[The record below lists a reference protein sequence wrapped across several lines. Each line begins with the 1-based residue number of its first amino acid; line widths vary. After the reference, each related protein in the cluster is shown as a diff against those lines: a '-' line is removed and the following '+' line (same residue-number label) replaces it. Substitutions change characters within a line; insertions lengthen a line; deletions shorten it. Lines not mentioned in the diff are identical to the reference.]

1 MYVCDPPV
9 CHLVRLGCSR
19 VLASHFMPRCSPPYG
34 QGEVEGR
41 CIAFLVFPA
50 SQTCPEPEE
59 KARQRTMRD
68 ARLKGR
74 MLRFCARASLVGQ
87 VEHTPTA
94 ARNRLVRLLAS
105 DMDKVDR
112 GDWQLTRHELC
123 LRLSLLGP
131 GAITD
136 LCDLYRQSFQSWS
149 TFKTTFLY
157 RNGTFPLAKGLL
169 RLSDPGTEPVPRDP
183 QSGPR
188 LLPFIVKD
196 LPGPK
201 PRNPSSA
208 SESFAA
214 PSYSFW
220 WAPFISR
227 HGRKSHASARC
238 CRAEIVPTESMALVI
253 HRKDTRS
260 QHASIAHESNGSKY
274 AKAKA
279 PTNFYFVFIIFGSLL
294 FFLCNVRADAMC
306 VGVCSASC
314 SSVRRCD
321 PKYVR
326 NYSPGRALLQFF
338 FSNPNG
344 KTLNADPCR
353 PQSPSTRLPPSAIDI
368 LPYCRCSR
376 PSGTVRT
383 GRQVSKR

>member
-1 MYVCDPPV
+1 MYVSDPLACQYV
-9 CHLVRLGCSR
+9 NLGYNR
-19 VLASHFMPRCSPPYG
+19 FMASHFMPRCSPSRG
-34 QGEVEGR
+34 QEEVEGR

-68 ARLKGR
+68 ARLKGL

-136 LCDLYRQSFQSWS
+136 LCDLYRQSFKSWN
-149 TFKTTFLY
+149 TFRTTFLY

-169 RLSDPGTEPVPRDP
+169 HLSDPGTEPVPRDP

-201 PRNPSSA
+201 QTNPSSA

-214 PSYSFW
+214 PS
-220 WAPFISR
+220 
-227 HGRKSHASARC
+227 HGTHMEQS
-238 CRAEIVPTESMALVI
+238 
-253 HRKDTRS
+253 
-260 QHASIAHESNGSKY
+260 
-274 AKAKA
+274 A
-279 PTNFYFVFIIFGSLL
+279 PTPRSRVHGIP
-294 FFLCNVRADAMC
+294 AEE
-306 VGVCSASC
+306 SASGFVPSHHPATQPEHQEHFEPEMEAFTEEDEMDMVC
-314 SSVRRCD
+314 
-321 PKYVR
+321 
-326 NYSPGRALLQFF
+326 FF
-338 FSNPNG
+338 
-344 KTLNADPCR
+344 
-353 PQSPSTRLPPSAIDI
+353 PSRV
-368 LPYCRCSR
+368 
-376 PSGTVRT
+376 GH
-383 GRQVSKR
+383 